1 MNNQG
6 FIDVEASQDATLA
19 PSIEEQVVLKH
30 VSGGEWSKYTHVAM
44 AALSSLPWVGTVISA
59 AQTFTSEN
67 AAESSYRAMYLWV
80 KAHQEKLQNLS
91 ETLRQMFERFESFG
105 QTIEDRI
112 NSEEYLSLVRKTF
125 DQWDHTE
132 TTEKKDM
139 LRKLI
144 TNAGGLQMA
153 QDDLVRMFLDW
164 IAMYHEFH
172 FSVIGEV
179 YRHPRITRRE
189 IWTNLR
195 GAVPRDD
202 SEDADLFRL
211 LIRDLSTGGVIRQ
224 ERQTDFHGHFLRQ
237 PSGRRGAG
245 QGSSVME
252 SAFESTKRYELTA
265 LGRQFV
271 HYVINDLATPLGTD
285 TATS

>member
-1 MNNQG
+1 VNSDKHLELG
-6 FIDVEASQDATLA
+6 AFEGA
-19 PSIEEQVVLKH
+19 PLTPSTEESAVLKH
-30 VSGGEWSKYTHVAM
+30 VSGGEWSKYAHVAM

-59 AQTFTSEN
+59 AQTFTSESSE
-67 AAESSYRAMYLWV
+67 ESSYRAMYFWV
-80 KAHQEKLQNLS
+80 KAHQEKLRELS
-91 ETLRQMFERFESFG
+91 ETLLRIFERFDSFG
-105 QTIEDRI
+105 QSMEQRI

-132 TTEKKDM
+132 TGQKKEM

-144 TNAGGLQMA
+144 TNAGGLEMA

-164 IAMYHEFH
+164 IDMYHEFH
-172 FSVIGEV
+172 FSVIGEI
-179 YRHPRITRRE
+179 YKHPRITRRE

-202 SEDADLFRL
+202 SEEADLFRL

-224 ERQTDFHGHFLRQ
+224 ERETDRQGRFLKQQTRH
-237 PSGRRGAG
+237 PGRG
-245 QGSSVME
+245 QGSFVME
-252 SAFESTKRYELTA
+252 SAFESTKRYELTG

-271 HYVINDLATPLGTD
+271 HYVLTDLATPLGSD
-285 TATS
+285 VSA